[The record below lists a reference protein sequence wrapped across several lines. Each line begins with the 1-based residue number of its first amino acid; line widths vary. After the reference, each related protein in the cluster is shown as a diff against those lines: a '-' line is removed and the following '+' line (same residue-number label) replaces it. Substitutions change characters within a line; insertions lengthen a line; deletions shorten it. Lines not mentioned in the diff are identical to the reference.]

1 MTLTTREA
9 IAQIVPLLGRSP
21 AVCATGFIARE
32 VQAALDRPENFYVI
46 GSMGMCSSI
55 GLGIALARPDQK
67 VFVIDGDGSVLMNLG
82 NLALVGALKPKNFIH
97 IVLDNEA
104 YASTGNQKTI
114 SSAVRLDAVARAA
127 GYTIATRLEDLKG
140 PGPLFLLIKVGPD
153 RYNPAPRVQAEPDEI
168 TRRFMASIA

>member
-32 VQAALDRPENFYVI
+32 VQAACDRPENFYVI

-114 SSAVRLDAVARAA
+114 SSAVRLDDVARAA
-127 GYTIATRLEDLKG
+127 GYTIVTSLEELSN
-140 PGPLFLLIKVGPD
+140 PGPLFLLLKVGPD
-153 RYNPAPRVQAEPDEI
+153 TYKAAPRVQAEPDEI
-168 TRRFMASIA
+168 TRRFMASIT